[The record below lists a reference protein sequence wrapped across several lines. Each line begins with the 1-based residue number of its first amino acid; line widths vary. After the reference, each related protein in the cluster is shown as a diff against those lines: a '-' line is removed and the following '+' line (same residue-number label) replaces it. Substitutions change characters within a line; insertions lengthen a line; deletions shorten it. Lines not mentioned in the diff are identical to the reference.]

1 MRQMLS
7 LALAGLKSRRRTSL
21 LLLAAV
27 VFSVVFLTVM
37 GLIGS
42 SAVYTI
48 DRQKKDLYG
57 EQKVSVWNLTPDEA
71 ETIRQDARWE
81 RSGRFLLS
89 GTVTDPEGGLYGL
102 GTADSEALA
111 LGHIRLTAGRMP
123 QQPGE
128 IAAEASA
135 LRNLGL
141 DIAVGDTLTL
151 EMAAFDGQMFSA
163 SFTVVGLV
171 NSYTA
176 VWRSRHITL
185 SEGAPYLPPSFFVAP
200 QQAAALS
207 ADAQAILLL
216 DGRMPSLLPIRVPE
230 LRSVRQGGGAP
241 RHWTGPRFNMD
252 PQEGHI

>member
-1 MRQMLS
+1 M
-7 LALAGLKSRRRTSL
+7 
-21 LLLAAV
+21 
-27 VFSVVFLTVM
+27 
-37 GLIGS
+37 
-42 SAVYTI
+42 
-48 DRQKKDLYG
+48 
-57 EQKVSVWNLTPDEA
+57 SVWNLTPDEA

-89 GTVTDPEGGLYGL
+89 GTVTDPEGELYGL

-171 NSYTA
+171 DSYTA

-207 ADAQAILLL
+207 ADLQAILLL
-216 DGRMPSLLPIRVPE
+216 DGRMPSLLQFESPFPAGTQYTVNYDVYPQ
-230 LRSVRQGGGAP
+230 LGYGGGLGEATKGVLGISALLGGMILVVLGIMGEYVGRIYMCANAAP
-241 RHWTGPRFNMD
+241 QYVEREVIRHEEND
-252 PQEGHI
+252 A